1 MSDAHFIET
10 IIGVGILLFAAK
22 LMAEL
27 FLRLKLPIVLGEL
40 IAGMVVGPFAL
51 GGLEII
57 DGKQL
62 LQINDEI
69 RVLGEMGA
77 IVILFMAG
85 LEMTPKE
92 FLKGGKAAFVVG
104 TLGVVIPFFAGLA
117 VFQLFGFDVLQ
128 SMLIAT
134 ALTAT
139 SIAIS
144 IQVLNEFGKIKTPE
158 ARLIIGA
165 AIVDDILAIA
175 VLSVVTSM
183 AGSEGGVDDIDI
195 TEITITILK
204 VLGFFAI
211 MLVVAVVVIPKII
224 TPRLWKAKGSVEG
237 IATAAFFGAAA
248 LAGSIGLSPIVGA
261 FAVGMALSTTK
272 VFEKIEN
279 YIGKIGL
286 IFAPL
291 FFAIML
297 IVAVVVIPKVITPRI
312 WKAKGSVEGI
322 ATAAFFGAAALAGS
336 IGLSPIVGAFAVGMA
351 LSTTKVFDKIENYVG
366 KIGLIFAPLFFAIIG
381 AQVDLR
387 AVDLNILALSAVIVI
402 IAVTTKLFGCGLPAM
417 YFLKSK
423 QKGLRVGIGMI
434 SRGEVGLIVA
444 GVGITAGILTSEVYS
459 TIIIMV
465 VVTTIITPIWLK
477 IEYRKEQKNDKNE
490 SNKTV
495 KQKSE

>member
-40 IAGMVVGPFAL
+40 IAGMIVGPFAL
-51 GGLEII
+51 GGLQII

-69 RVLGEMGA
+69 RILGEMGA

-104 TLGVVIPFFAGLA
+104 TLGVVIPFFVGLA
-117 VFQLFGFDVLQ
+117 VFQFFGFDALQ

-175 VLSVVTSM
+175 VLSVVTSI
-183 AGSEGGVDDIDI
+183 AGSDGGVDNIDI
-195 TEITITILK
+195 TEIVITILQ
-204 VLGFFAI
+204 VLG
-211 MLVVAVVVIPKII
+211 
-224 TPRLWKAKGSVEG
+224 
-237 IATAAFFGAAA
+237 
-248 LAGSIGLSPIVGA
+248 
-261 FAVGMALSTTK
+261 
-272 VFEKIEN
+272 
-279 YIGKIGL
+279 
-286 IFAPL
+286 

-297 IVAVVVIPKVITPRI
+297 IVAVVIIPKVITPRL

-387 AVDLNILALSAVIVI
+387 AVNLEILLLSAIIVAV
-402 IAVTTKLFGCGLPAM
+402 AVTTKLFGCGLPAM

-423 QKGLRVGIGMI
+423 QQGLRVGIGMI

-444 GVGITAGILTSEVYS
+444 GVGVTAGILENDVYS

-465 VVTTIITPIWLK
+465 LVTTIITPIWLK
-477 IEYRKEQKNDKNE
+477 IEYRKEQRKGNNE
-490 SNKTV
+490 PNKTIES
-495 KQKSE
+495 KSE

>member
-1 MSDAHFIET
+1 MAAEAHFIQV

-40 IAGMVVGPFAL
+40 LAGMIVGPFAL
-51 GGLEII
+51 GAFFVI

-69 RVLGEMGA
+69 RILGEMGA

-92 FLKGGKAAFVVG
+92 FLKGGKASFTVG
-104 TLGVVIPFFAGLA
+104 TLGVVVPFFAGLA
-117 VFQLFGFDVLQ
+117 VFQMFGFDALQ

-144 IQVLNEFGKIKTPE
+144 IQVLSEFGKIKTPE

-165 AIVDDILAIA
+165 AVVDDILAIA
-175 VLSVVTSM
+175 VLSVVSSI
-183 AGSEGGVDDIDI
+183 AGSDGGVDNIDI
-195 TEITITILK
+195 TEVTITILK
-204 VLGFFAI
+204 VLGFFVI

-237 IATAAFFGAAA
+237 IATASFFGAAA

-291 FFAIML
+291 FFAI
-297 IVAVVVIPKVITPRI
+297 
-312 WKAKGSVEGI
+312 
-322 ATAAFFGAAALAGS
+322 
-336 IGLSPIVGAFAVGMA
+336 
-351 LSTTKVFDKIENYVG
+351 
-366 KIGLIFAPLFFAIIG
+366 IG

-387 AVDLNILALSAVIVI
+387 AVNFEILMISAVVIVI
-402 IAVTTKLFGCGLPAM
+402 AVVTKLGGCGLPAIF
-417 YFLKSK
+417 FLKSK
-423 QKGLRVGIGMI
+423 AQGMRVGIGMI

-444 GVGITAGILTSEVYS
+444 GVGVTAGILTSEVYS
-459 TIIIMV
+459 TIVIMV
-465 VVTTIITPIWLK
+465 AVTTIITPIWLK
-477 IEYRKEQKNDKNE
+477 MEYRKEQKNDNNE

-495 KQKSE
+495 EQKSE

>member
-1 MSDAHFIET
+1 MSEAQFIET

-40 IAGMVVGPFAL
+40 IAGMIVGPFAL
-51 GGLEII
+51 GGLQIM

-69 RVLGEMGA
+69 KILGEMGA

-104 TLGVVIPFFAGLA
+104 TLGVVIPFFVGLA
-117 VFQLFGFDVLQ
+117 VFQFFGFDALQ

-144 IQVLNEFGKIKTPE
+144 IQVLSEFGKIKTPE

-175 VLSVVTSM
+175 VLSVVTSI
-183 AGSEGGVDDIDI
+183 AGSDGGVDNIDI
-195 TEITITILK
+195 TEIVITILQ
-204 VLGFFAI
+204 VLG
-211 MLVVAVVVIPKII
+211 
-224 TPRLWKAKGSVEG
+224 
-237 IATAAFFGAAA
+237 
-248 LAGSIGLSPIVGA
+248 
-261 FAVGMALSTTK
+261 
-272 VFEKIEN
+272 
-279 YIGKIGL
+279 
-286 IFAPL
+286 

-387 AVDLNILALSAVIVI
+387 AVDLNIMILSAAIIVV
-402 IAVTTKLFGCGLPAM
+402 AVTTKLFGCGLPAM

-444 GVGITAGILTSEVYS
+444 GVGVTAGILTSEVYS

-477 IEYRKEQKNDKNE
+477 REYRKEQKNDKNE